1 MVVMVG
7 DGRDRDRGRE
17 LGEVTMKVACVLEA
31 ENAVDKV
38 SVNNL
43 VVSNFNNLI
52 SRSRN
57 PSDRQLHY
65 KILQSCRGV

>member
-43 VVSNFNNLI
+43 VVSNL
-52 SRSRN
+52 
-57 PSDRQLHY
+57 
-65 KILQSCRGV
+65 